1 MLRGRPQAHRATSLG
16 TESCLQRYLPES
28 QTRPTPS
35 QRPSPPSPSALRAQ
49 RTLPARAD
57 ARTSSR
63 EEVSGSAAAAAAR
76 HRSGAGRGER
86 TRGGAVWAGR
96 ASAAGKVV
104 SARAEWALRSLGFAT
119 SANRVSSKHRE
130 QSLVSMCR
138 SMGTLPRLF
147 LLLRNS
153 LLWRKGLPQVY
164 ALIKTPDPHPGP
176 SLIPLGSFQPWLH
189 SITREREREE
199 NNNKQTNK
207 PPYRAAF

>member
-1 MLRGRPQAHRATSLG
+1 M
-16 TESCLQRYLPES
+16 
-28 QTRPTPS
+28 
-35 QRPSPPSPSALRAQ
+35 
-49 RTLPARAD
+49 
-57 ARTSSR
+57 
-63 EEVSGSAAAAAAR
+63 SGSAAAAAAR

-189 SITREREREE
+189 SITRDGERKTAT
-199 NNNKQTNK
+199 NKQTSLPIGQHFSKLKVN
-207 PPYRAAF
+207 